1 MGFAGASVS
10 AAVGA
15 HVETDS
21 NEQQIEVQLFIH
33 KTGGPAEVDNHKKW
47 KQALATNN
55 KTWAVI
61 DRGLTLTPIW
71 EIIKSSHMN
80 DFKDTIR
87 LCRFLMNAYKEI
99 TGQDSEPC
107 WGDKELRLKKE
118 VEEMMQSVE
127 KCPASNAEKGL
138 TQLLEMKRRI
148 LEETHSSTMWIQ
160 CLSNKEIQK
169 FLMEV
174 TMAHNDKY
182 LRVLMQS
189 VMEYHCNDVEDFPNR
204 SVILK
209 WINEQTQV
217 HETKSDIITSV
228 SNFSELEPLLKTV
241 RDNLQSNPS
250 QETKISATCTVT
262 NAFNSFFAHLEKSG
276 HGDLLLLLQSVICLV
291 GYKRETFDP
300 IIGLPEVDF
309 LLERLSEVHRTY
321 CALREMSLE
330 KAQAYTL
337 LTILTVSHDGWKVSP
352 LDKKERLERYMLK
365 MDSVTLPAITAV
377 INCFEVHKRWKE
389 LEGQLMSLTGR
400 KTVEEQA
407 IISQKTI
414 EDLQKSVNVAGTSV
428 KHQIQREEQFLDL
441 ENWRDQECRKLLERL
456 DLLKYYPRKIT
467 TADLLLIRSMSV
479 KTSVDMTESEL
490 WTQYICKLMVL
501 DRNVRYLCCKNA
513 KSDVSVHDRKTSDY
527 FSFESETCFSIPNEE
542 SHIHP
547 MDIHM
552 AVFHCADNYA
562 RQRIFAQLTSCQF
575 AVPLLVPDPS
585 TQEIEVPLWAL
596 QQIKKTWQSKS
607 HSAQT
612 GGNVLHHNKYIISVP
627 VPVVS
632 FIRLGTSSNSK
643 SEILNGIINRK
654 KHPTFFSRHCSGSTN
669 GRLLLDGVTE
679 ISWYCPGG
687 KENDIFENC
696 IAFINLHGDAVHFP
710 KQLEFLCRVST
721 VIVLLLSE
729 NPLEP
734 EAKKTADSLL
744 EAPPKLV
751 TLFSGAEKTAR
762 REHLRVAAKNRN
774 EAELTEEIISSLK
787 YCLSGHKE
795 MQSVENHIA
804 KAIEQGLLKD
814 TKDELLHEEEPQRLY
829 MLLDLEKHLDELFRD
844 VVVELKKQYHL
855 KWAASRQ
862 TVKTKEDFDI
872 ELTDSLSEIGKKI
885 KSATF
890 GLQHIIREI
899 AQIYEAFKSVG
910 QIEDC
915 YKMDVNKLPTIAAEI
930 LLSGYPLE
938 LMDGDVNHVPLDWI
952 SAVLKELLNKLG
964 DRQIFV
970 LSVLGAQSS
979 GKSTLLNTMFGLQF
993 PVSAG
998 QCTRGAFMQ
1007 LLSVDENMRDQVHFD
1022 FILVLDTEGLR
1033 SLQHSHKTVRHDNE
1047 LATFIVGIGDLT
1059 IVNIMGEN
1067 LSDIQDILQICFQ
1080 AFVRMKSVKIKP
1092 RCIFVHQN
1100 VSESNAKDKNQEG
1113 RRQLVEKLDEISKMA
1128 AEEENLKVDG
1138 FSDIIQFDVDT
1149 QVFYFKNLFEGDP
1162 PMAPPNPSYSWNIQE
1177 LKTKILSI
1185 SEWQPG
1191 CKFPT
1196 LSELQMRI
1204 SDLWNALLKEDF
1216 LFHFRNTLDIAV
1228 YNKLEYQC
1236 GKWSWELRKHALETQ
1251 NNLHHKIMGG
1261 ELKSIDA
1268 RQINDSLDEIYHQLK
1283 LHVENYFKENKHADI
1298 LVQWRTSTNTR
1309 LYNLK
1314 NELFEETKVKAKE
1327 FLVTKEI
1334 CKEIDKRKAEY
1345 EAELFNKSKALASD
1359 LGANTLNDEE
1369 LRNQFSKLWTAL
1381 VTKVSA
1387 EKPTTSENPSI
1398 QSLVEHILTERFMKN
1413 THLIREDKGVFRF
1426 DVDKHVKL
1434 SHKQSITTLRGMF
1447 NINNLTAE
1455 GNSLT
1460 KEIEN
1465 HIDALIAEREREKLD
1480 VGQAFIYELL
1490 NEIEDVIGKHQA
1502 SSEIKLTELFKDHI
1516 SIHVC
1521 SKVVPKLTEI
1531 EANFKKFNDPLT
1543 YLNSLKEDYFEIFRH
1558 FCKGAT
1564 SISLLVDVLGI
1575 HIKSTLFEAVFD
1587 KATIQIVE
1595 KLKSSHPVFSGPK
1608 SCLEDHILKYLAS
1621 KEDFSLYM
1629 EYIQEPK
1636 KFTRTFITEQV
1647 EGYLS
1652 DASKVLGLLKST
1664 LSQIIDKVLIE
1675 NSKITAKI
1683 EETGADTFTWIKE
1696 FSSKLRNVMS
1706 VSTFDFS
1713 DIENIQLLE
1722 KDVKFLKESVASLL
1736 AKIRSDGKEDLES
1749 MLTSCPPLFA
1759 KMRNDGKEDLK
1770 SMLTSCPPL
1779 FRFRNRL
1786 GDILFKEMSG
1796 CWEQCPFCGAVCTN
1810 SIPGHDTDHSVKWHR
1825 SIIVKLLE
1833 GPLPQPVPELES
1845 QLEPDLEPLRLW
1857 EQ

>member
-1 MGFAGASVS
+1 
-10 AAVGA
+10 
-15 HVETDS
+15 
-21 NEQQIEVQLFIH
+21 
-33 KTGGPAEVDNHKKW
+33 
-47 KQALATNN
+47 
-55 KTWAVI
+55 
-61 DRGLTLTPIW
+61 
-71 EIIKSSHMN
+71 
-80 DFKDTIR
+80 
-87 LCRFLMNAYKEI
+87 
-99 TGQDSEPC
+99 
-107 WGDKELRLKKE
+107 
-118 VEEMMQSVE
+118 
-127 KCPASNAEKGL
+127 
-138 TQLLEMKRRI
+138 
-148 LEETHSSTMWIQ
+148 
-160 CLSNKEIQK
+160 
-169 FLMEV
+169 
-174 TMAHNDKY
+174 
-182 LRVLMQS
+182 
-189 VMEYHCNDVEDFPNR
+189 
-204 SVILK
+204 
-209 WINEQTQV
+209 
-217 HETKSDIITSV
+217 
-228 SNFSELEPLLKTV
+228 
-241 RDNLQSNPS
+241 
-250 QETKISATCTVT
+250 
-262 NAFNSFFAHLEKSG
+262 
-276 HGDLLLLLQSVICLV
+276 
-291 GYKRETFDP
+291 
-300 IIGLPEVDF
+300 
-309 LLERLSEVHRTY
+309 
-321 CALREMSLE
+321 
-330 KAQAYTL
+330 
-337 LTILTVSHDGWKVSP
+337 
-352 LDKKERLERYMLK
+352 
-365 MDSVTLPAITAV
+365 
-377 INCFEVHKRWKE
+377 
-389 LEGQLMSLTGR
+389 
-400 KTVEEQA
+400 
-407 IISQKTI
+407 
-414 EDLQKSVNVAGTSV
+414 
-428 KHQIQREEQFLDL
+428 
-441 ENWRDQECRKLLERL
+441 
-456 DLLKYYPRKIT
+456 
-467 TADLLLIRSMSV
+467 MSV
-479 KTSVDMTESEL
+479 KTSADMTENEL
-490 WTQYICKLMVL
+490 WTQFICKVMVL
-501 DRNVRYLCCKNA
+501 DTDVRYLCCKNA
-513 KSDVSVHDRKTSDY
+513 KSDVPVYDTKTSDY

-552 AVFHCADNYA
+552 AVFHCANDYA

-607 HSAQT
+607 LSTQT
-612 GGNVLHHNKYIISVP
+612 GGNVLHDSKYIINVP

-643 SEILNGIINRK
+643 SQIMNCIINRK

-669 GRLLLDGVTE
+669 SRLLLDGVAE

-710 KQLEFLCRVST
+710 KQLEFLCRAST

-729 NPLEP
+729 HPLEP
-734 EAKKTADSLL
+734 EAKKTAESLL
-744 EAPPKLV
+744 QAPPRLV

-762 REHLRVAAKNRN
+762 REHFRVAAKDRN
-774 EAELTEEIISSLK
+774 EAELTEEIISSLRH
-787 YCLSGHKE
+787 CLSHHKK
-795 MQSVENHIA
+795 MQSLENHIA

-814 TKDELLHEEEPQRLY
+814 TKDELLHEGQKKAKDLIKTLNCEESNGLEKKKGLVSLKEKYLPLQGELWSEWCIKDRQLYRPQNKTDMTLEQQREEMLDAKKMLCQQQREKALSPNTFLDHFLKCSVFAEEPQRLY

-844 VVVELKKQYHL
+844 VVADLKKQYHL
-855 KWAASRQ
+855 KWATSRQ
-862 TVKTKEDFDI
+862 SIKGKEDR
-872 ELTDSLSEIGKKI
+872 EVEPTDSLSEIGKKI

-890 GLQHIIREI
+890 GLQHIIREV

-915 YKMDVNKLPTIAAEI
+915 YKMDINKLPTIAAEI

-979 GKSTLLNTMFGLQF
+979 GKSTLLNAMFGLQF

-1007 LLSVDENMRDQVHFD
+1007 LLSVGENMRELVHFD
-1022 FILVLDTEGLR
+1022 FVLVLDTEGLR

-1047 LATFIVGIGDLT
+1047 LATFVIGIGDLT
-1059 IVNIMGEN
+1059 VVNIMGEN

-1113 RRQLVEKLDEISKMA
+1113 RRQLIEKLDEISKLA

-1162 PMAPPNPSYSWNIQE
+1162 PMAPPNPSYSRNIQE

-1268 RQINDSLDEIYHQLK
+1268 RKINDNLDEIYHQLK
-1283 LHVENYFKENKHADI
+1283 LDVENYFKENKHADI
-1298 LVQWRTSTNTR
+1298 LVQWRASIDQR

-1327 FLVTKEI
+1327 LLVTKEM
-1334 CKEIDKRKAEY
+1334 CKEIDQRKAEY
-1345 EAELFNKSKALASD
+1345 EAELFNKSKALASE
-1359 LGANTLNDEE
+1359 LRGNTLNDEE

-1434 SHKQSITTLRGMF
+1434 SYKQSITTLRGMF
-1447 NINNLTAE
+1447 NISNLTAE
-1455 GNSLT
+1455 GNSLS
-1460 KEIEN
+1460 KEIED
-1465 HIDALIAEREREKLD
+1465 HISAMIAEREREKLD

-1521 SKVVPKLTEI
+1521 TKVVPKLTEM
-1531 EANFKKFNDPLT
+1531 EASFKKFNDPLT

-1564 SISLLVDVLGI
+1564 LISFLVDVLGI

-1595 KLKSSHPVFSGPK
+1595 KLKSSHPVFSGT
-1608 SCLEDHILKYLAS
+1608 CLENHILKHLAN
-1621 KEDFSLYM
+1621 KEDFSLYV

-1652 DASKVLGLLKST
+1652 DASKVLELFRST
-1664 LSQIIDKVLIE
+1664 FSSIIDKVLIE
-1675 NSKITAKI
+1675 NSKITARI
-1683 EETGADTFTWIKE
+1683 EEMGADTSTWIEE
-1696 FSSKLRNVMS
+1696 FSSELRNFMS

-1713 DIENIQLLE
+1713 NIENIRLLK
-1722 KDVKFLKESVASLL
+1722 KDVKFLKESVANMLE
-1736 AKIRSDGKEDLES
+1736 KI
-1749 MLTSCPPLFA
+1749 
-1759 KMRNDGKEDLK
+1759 RNDGKEDLERL
-1770 SMLTSCPPL
+1770 LTSGPPL
-1779 FRFRNRL
+1779 FRFRNRPD
-1786 GDILFKEMSG
+1786 DILFKEMSG

-1810 SIPGHDTDHSVKWHR
+1810 SIPDHDTDHSVTWHR
-1825 SIIVKLLE
+1825 CEGIGGLFYEKTKWFGANEKQLSLDFCTTSVSSTKLFYVRESKKWISFSDYRKAGQPYNRWDISTDGEQQYYWKWFICTFRSKLE
-1833 GPLPQPVPELES
+1833 ESYHFKFEGEGQIPDPWRKITKKQVLEELGFKT
-1845 QLEPDLEPLRLW
+1845 
-1857 EQ
+1857 